1 MKQKKDIQF
10 VIAFIV
16 IVTISLLYLSR
27 TSYAKYR
34 KQVQANTAATI
45 ASWNIKVNNETINN
59 KAVLTTFITPTFDSN
74 QYVKS
79 GVLAPGSTGY
89 FDVIIDA
96 LLVDVD
102 FTYVIS
108 GGVHEDTPLSDLV
121 ITQYEVGGVTYS
133 YNDID
138 KITGEIQ
145 KNTASTSIRIYF
157 QWNDSTGQT
166 MNNQQD
172 TSYAINS
179 NYQQTKIKLNITF
192 NQKQ

>member
-1 MKQKKDIQF
+1 MMQKKDIQF

-16 IVTISLLYLSR
+16 IVTISLFYLSR

-34 KQVQANTAATI
+34 KQVEANTAATI
-45 ASWNIKVNNETINN
+45 ASWNIKVNNETINS

-74 QYVKS
+74 PYVKS

-108 GGVHEDTPLSDLV
+108 GSIHEDTPLNDLV
-121 ITQYEVGGVTYS
+121 ITQYEIDGVTHS
-133 YNDID
+133 YDDIN

-145 KNTASTSIRIYF
+145 KNTANNSVRIYF

-166 MNNQQD
+166 MTNQQD
-172 TSYAINS
+172 TTYAINS
-179 NYQQTKIKLNITF
+179 N
-192 NQKQ
+192 